1 MPRESKVADSDL
13 NFVLADW
20 LIDDVDEGGF
30 EKSRPPATAVVASCH
45 RIKTV
50 P

>member
-1 MPRESKVADSDL
+1 MLRESKVADSDL

-30 EKSRPPATAVVASCH
+30 EKSLGHLPPPLLLLVIA
-45 RIKTV
+45 
-50 P
+50 